1 MRRGSLIH
9 PRNLNLVL
17 KASAQKR
24 FRRFLAEWQCNQ
36 RGTGAAGGQDYL
48 TPAAGHRERAGHRKR
63 MGAAQQ
69 RCYLRTSSGDIYC
82 TRSQM
87 MPRGNHQ
94 RALVRRVGCCPCRS
108 SRWRGWLRVPFA
120 YPEDPSA
127 LIWSAECRS
136 PKHGTC
142 PRILASPCQKRINKM
157 ILGARYSLVSPLLG
171 GVGPKV
177 GRYKTRNSPKFSTF
191 CPSSRS
197 LDRGL

>member
-69 RCYLRTSSGDIYC
+69 RCYFRTSSGDIYC

-94 RALVRRVGCCPCRS
+94 RAS
-108 SRWRGWLRVPFA
+108 SWVLSLPF
-120 YPEDPSA
+120 
-127 LIWSAECRS
+127 
-136 PKHGTC
+136 
-142 PRILASPCQKRINKM
+142 
-157 ILGARYSLVSPLLG
+157 
-171 GVGPKV
+171 V
-177 GRYKTRNSPKFSTF
+177 GRPDPVRHLQKPQARLGTHHFGHFRVRAQHFLGQP
-191 CPSSRS
+191 RS
-197 LDRGL
+197 GVAPRR

>member
-108 SRWRGWLRVPFA
+108 SG
-120 YPEDPSA
+120 A
-127 LIWSAECRS
+127 LIRSATCRS
-136 PKHGTC
+136 RKPASARGHVRVRKHNIFLVTPLGGSPKEVLKLTSSSST
-142 PRILASPCQKRINKM
+142 ASP
-157 ILGARYSLVSPLLG
+157 
-171 GVGPKV
+171 
-177 GRYKTRNSPKFSTF
+177 
-191 CPSSRS
+191 
-197 LDRGL
+197 